1 MSANPT
7 EASAPDSRTTSA
19 NGVTP
24 EAVTSSPVGPRL
36 TKLEVHGF
44 KSFATRTTL
53 VFEQGITA
61 VIGPNGSGKSNVSD
75 AVRWVLGET
84 SQNALR
90 SRRTDDVIFA
100 GGSGR
105 APLGMA
111 EVTVTFDNSTGWLP
125 SEFTE
130 VTITR
135 RAFRSGDSNYLIN
148 GRRVRLRD
156 VHHLVASLGQSYTV
170 VGQGLMDAALSQ
182 RPEERRGLFEHA
194 ADLAG
199 LRMKAAEAERN
210 LAEVD
215 ANSTRLNDLLSEL
228 EPRLKTLER
237 NARQA
242 RDWQSV
248 RETLLAIQ
256 RTHYRALYAV
266 AAEAAHAAREIAA
279 QAAAAVEAGEDRLA
293 THLAAELAHR
303 QELDRATQALE
314 RFGAH
319 LQATSEEAQRVGH
332 QRDLAGERLLALT
345 RRRQDMADT
354 QAGLDEQAATMAT
367 ELEAVVA
374 QTATVEASVAT
385 ARDSIAALRRETAE
399 VSARRTGHE
408 REVERLRRDLRDTER
423 HATDQQRQA
432 ALIEQRRELDAAEL
446 TRHGRAITERTG
458 RIANTRRDL
467 ETHDAGVADQR
478 ASETALTAR
487 LAEIANRERAAAAA
501 VVEARRELA
510 DADRQLGEAAA
521 RQRALRQMHDSGA
534 GLHAGV
540 RAVVQ
545 AGRSGE
551 LAGIRGTVGELIAL
565 PPRYDTAIEVALGGH
580 LQDVVVDRWADAEA
594 AIAHLRRV
602 RAGRATFQPRDTVR
616 GRGNRSRPDATLRRP
631 GVHGLASDL
640 IEIDEEFA
648 GVAEALLGRTVVV
661 DDLAVA
667 RSILGDLPT
676 GFSAVTLGGD
686 IARTGGSVTG
696 GAAVRETGTLA
707 RERELRELPEQV
719 AALAG
724 QRQGR
729 VDALAAAEVV
739 PATIIA
745 EARTVEADLAGLRAL
760 GRERTGQRQ
769 RLATWL
775 TDLETEQRGA
785 ERRLEAIRAA
795 IASRGDE
802 QAAIA
807 EAEVTLAEER
817 TVLQAR
823 LQAAETALAEV
834 GSAATTAERAIA
846 DHQRDLATLEER
858 LRAERRRQ
866 ASLAAQRQALQDELA
881 TRSERSATLDGEIA
895 ALTNQ
900 RERLDRE
907 TGALDAQL
915 ATAREQRQPLDAA
928 ARTAQA
934 DLMSIT
940 AAIETERRAQLGH
953 ERARGEASLC
963 LERAR
968 ADLTAIELRIM
979 DDLHLDDPAGI
990 LVPAE
995 PDMTDGEVA
1004 STPPMPADPEREI
1017 ARLRERLRR
1026 IGYVGDDAIGEFE
1039 RESSHHAFMREQL
1052 DDVQQAAVSLR
1063 ELLAELHET
1072 MRGRFNETFGRVAEA
1087 FSEAFSELFGG
1098 GSARLVMTSAEN
1110 EGGSGNGSTSAPGG
1124 IDIVAQPPGKR
1135 LQNLSLLSGGER
1147 SLTAAALLIAIL
1159 RVNPTPFC
1167 LLDEVDAALD
1177 EANVVRFR
1185 AQLQRLSESTQVIV
1199 ITHNRGTIEIANTLY
1214 GITMGADGV
1223 SKMLSLRME
1232 AEAAE

>member
-1 MSANPT
+1 MSANPID
-7 EASAPDSRTTSA
+7 APAPDSRIAAPVARHDTA
-19 NGVTP
+19 AEPTP
-24 EAVTSSPVGPRL
+24 GAVGPRL

-135 RAFRSGDSNYLIN
+135 RAFRGGDSNYLIN

-210 LAEVD
+210 LTEVD

-248 RETLLAIQ
+248 RDTLLMIQ
-256 RTHYRALYAV
+256 RTHYRSLYTAV
-266 AAEAAHAAREIAA
+266 AEATRAAQEIAK
-279 QAAAAVEAGEDRLA
+279 QAETAVVAGEARLA
-293 THLAAELAHR
+293 THVASELAHR
-303 QELDRATQALE
+303 QGLERATHALE

-332 QRDLAGERLLALT
+332 QRDLAGERLLALS

-367 ELEAVVA
+367 ELAGVVS
-374 QTATVEASVAT
+374 QTAAVETSVAA
-385 ARDSIAALRRETAE
+385 AREAIAALRRETAE
-399 VSARRTGHE
+399 VSTRRADHE
-408 REVERLRRDLRDTER
+408 REVERLRRDLRDSER
-423 HATDQQRQA
+423 QATDQQRQA
-432 ALIEQRRELDAAEL
+432 ALLEQRRDLDAAEL
-446 TRHGRAITERTG
+446 TRHERAIAERAGRIMAATADLTTHDRDVAGQQAAEAELTTRLAAIAERERT
-458 RIANTRRDL
+458 
-467 ETHDAGVADQR
+467 
-478 ASETALTAR
+478 
-487 LAEIANRERAAAAA
+487 AAAA
-501 VVEARRELA
+501 VGAARQELA
-510 DADRQLGEAAA
+510 GADRQLGEAAA
-521 RQRALRQMHDSGA
+521 RHRALQQMHDSGA

-545 AGRSGE
+545 AARTGE
-551 LAGIRGTVGELIAL
+551 LSGIRGTVGELIAL

-580 LQDVVVDRWADAEA
+580 LQDIVVDRWADAEA

-602 RAGRATFQPRDTVR
+602 RAGRATFQPRETVR
-616 GRGNRSRPDATLRRP
+616 GRGGRGRPDAALRQP
-631 GVHGLASDL
+631 GVHGVASDL
-640 IEIDEEFA
+640 IETDEEFA
-648 GVAEALLGRTVVV
+648 GIAEALLGRTIVV
-661 DDLAVA
+661 DDLPVA

-686 IARTGGSVTG
+686 VARTGGSVTG

-707 RERELRELPEQV
+707 RERELRELPELV

-724 QRQGR
+724 QRQGCL
-729 VDALAAAEVV
+729 DALAVAEEIPTKIAAESR
-739 PATIIA
+739 A
-745 EARTVEADLAGLRAL
+745 VEADLAGLRTMA
-760 GRERTGQRQ
+760 RERAGQRS
-769 RLATWL
+769 RLTAWL
-775 TDLETEQRGA
+775 ADLEREQLGA
-785 ERRLEAIRAA
+785 ERRLAAIRQS
-795 IASRGDE
+795 IASRDDE
-802 QAAIA
+802 QAAMSAA
-807 EAEVTLAEER
+807 EATLAEDR
-817 TVLQAR
+817 SGLQTR
-823 LQAAETALAEV
+823 LEGAETALAEV

-858 LRAERRRQ
+858 LRAEHRRQ
-866 ASLAAQRQALQDELA
+866 ASLTAQRQALQDELA
-881 TRSERSATLDGEIA
+881 TRAERSSTLDGEIA
-895 ALTNQ
+895 ALRGQ
-900 RERLDRE
+900 RQRLERE
-907 TGALDAQL
+907 TSALESQL

-928 ARTAQA
+928 VRAAQIA
-934 DLMSIT
+934 LTRVTGQID
-940 AAIETERRAQLGH
+940 TERRAQLGH
-953 ERARGEASLC
+953 ERARGEAGRG
-963 LERAR
+963 LERTR
-968 ADLTAIELRIM
+968 ADLTAIELRIV
-979 DDLHLDDPAGI
+979 DDLQLDDPAEI
-990 LVPAE
+990 LVTAE
-995 PDMTDGEVA
+995 PAPTDGDVA
-1004 STPPMPADPEREI
+1004 AGLPMPTDPEREI

-1052 DDVQQAAVSLR
+1052 DDVQQAAVALR
-1063 ELLAELHET
+1063 RLLAELHAT
-1072 MRGRFNETFGRVAEA
+1072 MRERFDETFGRVAAA
-1087 FSEAFSELFGG
+1087 FSDAFAELFGG
-1098 GSARLVMTSAEN
+1098 GSARLVMTSAESSGT
-1110 EGGSGNGSTSAPGG
+1110 GGAAGG

-1135 LQNLSLLSGGER
+1135 SQNLSLLSGGER

-1185 AQLQRLSESTQVIV
+1185 AQLQRLSQDTQVIV

-1232 AEAAE
+1232 ETDAAE

>member
-1 MSANPT
+1 MSANPGDVP
-7 EASAPDSRTTSA
+7 APDLPTLDDGHPA
-19 NGVTP
+19 LPETP
-24 EAVTSSPVGPRL
+24 AAIGPRL

-100 GGSGR
+100 GGNGR

-135 RAFRSGDSNYLIN
+135 RAFRGGDSNYLIN

-199 LRMKAAEAERN
+199 LRMKAAESERN

-228 EPRLKTLER
+228 EPRLRTMER

-248 RETLLAIQ
+248 RDTLLVIQ
-256 RTHYRALYAV
+256 RTHYRSLYTVAASAARAAQEIAELAEATVTAGETRLAQHV
-266 AAEAAHAAREIAA
+266 AAE
-279 QAAAAVEAGEDRLA
+279 L
-293 THLAAELAHR
+293 THR

-319 LQATSEEAQRVGH
+319 IQATSEESQRVGH

-367 ELEAVVA
+367 ELAAVIA
-374 QTATVEASVAT
+374 QTAAVEASVAT
-385 ARDSIAALRRETAE
+385 AREAIAALRRETVE

-408 REVERLRRDLRDTER
+408 REVERLGRDLRDRER
-423 HATDQQRQA
+423 RATDQQRQA
-432 ALIEQRRELDAAEL
+432 ALLDQRRELDAAEL
-446 TRHGRAITERTG
+446 TRHEHAIAERSE
-458 RIANTRRDL
+458 RIVTARTDL
-467 ETHDAGVADQR
+467 TTHDAAVASQQT
-478 ASETALTAR
+478 SEAELTAR
-487 LAEIANRERAAAAA
+487 LAEIVGREQVATAA
-501 VVEARRELA
+501 VGAARRDLA
-510 DADRQLGEAAA
+510 DADRNLGEAAA
-521 RQRALRQMHDSGA
+521 RQRALQQMHDSGA

-545 AGRSGE
+545 AARSGE
-551 LAGIRGTVGELIAL
+551 LSGIRGTVGELIAL

-602 RAGRATFQPRDTVR
+602 RAGRATFQPRETVR
-616 GRGNRSRPDATLRRP
+616 GRAGRGRPDAVLSRP
-631 GVHGLASDL
+631 GVHGVASDL
-640 IEIDEEFA
+640 IEIDDAFA
-648 GVAEALLGRTVVV
+648 GVAEALLGRTIVV

-667 RSILGDLPT
+667 RFILGDLPT

-686 IARTGGSVTG
+686 IARTGGSVAG

-707 RERELRELPEQV
+707 RERELRALPEHV
-719 AALAG
+719 AALAK
-724 QRQGR
+724 QRQGCI
-729 VDALAAAEVV
+729 DALSAAESA
-739 PATIIA
+739 PAMIATEARSA
-745 EARTVEADLAGLRAL
+745 EAELAGLRAMA
-760 GRERTGQRQ
+760 RERAGQRK

-775 TDLETEQRGA
+775 TDLENEQRGA
-785 ERRLEAIRAA
+785 ERRLDTIRQA

-802 QAAIA
+802 RAAIVA
-807 EAEVTLAEER
+807 SETMLAEDQAQ
-817 TVLQAR
+817 LQTR
-823 LQAAETALAEV
+823 LQSAETALAAV
-834 GSAATTAERAIA
+834 GTAATTAERAIA

-858 LRAERRRQ
+858 FRAERRRQ
-866 ASLAAQRQALQDELA
+866 ASLTAQRQALQDELA
-881 TRSERSATLDGEIA
+881 TRSERSSTLDGEIA
-895 ALTNQ
+895 ALDGRRQ
-900 RERLDRE
+900 RLERE
-907 TGALDAQL
+907 TAVLQTQL

-928 ARTAQA
+928 VQAAQA
-934 DLMSIT
+934 ALTSIT
-940 AAIETERRAQLGH
+940 VGIETERRAQLSH
-953 ERARGEASLC
+953 ERARGEASLG

-968 ADLTAIELRIM
+968 ADLTAVELRIM
-979 DDLHLDDPAGI
+979 DDLQLDDPTTI
-990 LVPAE
+990 LALTDADPSQGAPPLTPA
-995 PDMTDGEVA
+995 
-1004 STPPMPADPEREI
+1004 MPADPEREI
-1017 ARLRERLRR
+1017 ARLKERLRR

-1052 DDVQQAAVSLR
+1052 ADVTQAAVSLR
-1063 ELLAELHET
+1063 QLLAELHET
-1072 MRGRFNETFGRVAEA
+1072 MRERFNETFGKVAEA
-1087 FSEAFSELFGG
+1087 FSEAFTELFGG
-1098 GSARLVMTSAEN
+1098 GSARLVLTTGES
-1110 EGGSGNGSTSAPGG
+1110 GGTGGASGG

-1167 LLDEVDAALD
+1167 MLDEVDAALD

-1232 AEAAE
+1232 PEAAE

>member
-1 MSANPT
+1 MSANPID
-7 EASAPDSRTTSA
+7 APAPDSPIAVPDASPASA
-19 NGVTP
+19 AELAPAT
-24 EAVTSSPVGPRL
+24 VGPRL

-135 RAFRSGDSNYLIN
+135 RAFRGGDSNYLIN
-148 GRRVRLRD
+148 GRRVRLRE

-199 LRMKAAEAERN
+199 LRMKAAEADRN
-210 LAEVD
+210 LTEVD

-248 RETLLAIQ
+248 RDTLLTVQ
-256 RTHYRALYAV
+256 WTHYRSLYIV
-266 AAEAAHAAREIAA
+266 AAEAARTA
-279 QAAAAVEAGEDRLA
+279 QQITGQAEAPVTLGEARLA
-293 THLAAELAHR
+293 THVAAELAQR
-303 QELDRATQALE
+303 QGLERATQALE

-319 LQATSEEAQRVGH
+319 LQATGEEAQRLGH

-354 QAGLDEQAATMAT
+354 QAGLDEQAATMAI
-367 ELEAVVA
+367 ELAAVVS
-374 QTATVEASVAT
+374 QTAAVEASVAA
-385 ARDSIAALRRETAE
+385 AREAIAALRRETSE
-399 VSARRTGHE
+399 VGTRRAGHE
-408 REVERLRRDLRDTER
+408 REVERLRRDLRDSER
-423 HATDQQRQA
+423 RATDQQRQA
-432 ALIEQRRELDAAEL
+432 ALLEQRRDLDAAEMIRHERAIADRADRITAATADL
-446 TRHGRAITERTG
+446 TRHDRDVTSQHAAETELTTRLAHIAERERT
-458 RIANTRRDL
+458 
-467 ETHDAGVADQR
+467 
-478 ASETALTAR
+478 
-487 LAEIANRERAAAAA
+487 AAAA
-501 VVEARRELA
+501 VGAARRELA
-510 DADRQLGEAAA
+510 EADRQLGEAAA
-521 RQRALRQMHDSGA
+521 RQRALQQMHDSGA

-545 AGRSGE
+545 AARSGE
-551 LAGIRGTVGELIAL
+551 LAGIRGTVGELIGL

-580 LQDVVVDRWADAEA
+580 LQDIVVDRWADAEA
-594 AIAHLRRV
+594 AITHLRRV
-602 RAGRATFQPRDTVR
+602 RAGRATFQPRETVR
-616 GRGNRSRPDATLRRP
+616 GRGGRGRPEAALRRP
-631 GVHGLASDL
+631 GVHGIASDL
-640 IEIDEEFA
+640 IAIDEEYA
-648 GVAEALLGRTVVV
+648 GVAEALLGRTIVV
-661 DDLAVA
+661 DDLPVA

-696 GAAVRETGTLA
+696 GAAVRETGKLA

-719 AALAG
+719 AALAAR
-724 QRQGR
+724 RQVYLDG
-729 VDALAAAEVV
+729 LAAAESV
-739 PATIIA
+739 PEKIA
-745 EARTVEADLAGLRAL
+745 IESRAVEAELAGLRAMA
-760 GRERTGQRQ
+760 RERAGQRK
-769 RLATWL
+769 RLAAWL
-775 TDLETEQRGA
+775 TDLEREQGGA
-785 ERRLEAIRAA
+785 ARRLATLRQS

-802 QAAIA
+802 QAVMAAA
-807 EAEVTLAEER
+807 EATLAEDR
-817 TVLQAR
+817 IGLQTR
-823 LQAAETALAEV
+823 LEAAEAALAEV

-866 ASLAAQRQALQDELA
+866 ASLAAQRRALQDELA
-881 TRSERSATLDGEIA
+881 TRAERSSTLDGEIA
-895 ALTNQ
+895 ALDGQ
-900 RERLDRE
+900 RQRLERE
-907 TGALDAQL
+907 TTALETRL

-928 ARTAQA
+928 VRTAQIA
-934 DLMSIT
+934 LTRVTGQID
-940 AAIETERRAQLGH
+940 AERRAQLGH
-953 ERARGEASLC
+953 ERARGEASLG
-963 LERAR
+963 LERSR

-979 DDLHLDDPAGI
+979 DDLQLDVPADI
-990 LVPAE
+990 LVPAGTD
-995 PDMTDGEVA
+995 PTDGDQA
-1004 STPPMPADPEREI
+1004 AIPPMPADPEREI

-1039 RESSHHAFMREQL
+1039 RESSHHAFMRVQL
-1052 DDVQQAAVSLR
+1052 DDVQQAAVALR
-1063 ELLAELHET
+1063 QLLAELHAT
-1072 MRGRFNETFGRVAEA
+1072 MRERFDETFGRVAAA
-1087 FSEAFSELFGG
+1087 FSDAFAELFGG
-1098 GSARLVMTSAEN
+1098 GSARLVMTSAES
-1110 EGGSGNGSTSAPGG
+1110 GGTGGAPGG

-1185 AQLQRLSESTQVIV
+1185 AQLQRLSQDTQVIV

-1232 AEAAE
+1232 EAEAAE

>member
-1 MSANPT
+1 MSANPID
-7 EASAPDSRTTSA
+7 APAPDSPIAASA
-19 NGVTP
+19 AERDP
-24 EAVTSSPVGPRL
+24 AAEPPPAAVGPRL

-53 VFEQGITA
+53 VFEKGITA

-135 RAFRSGDSNYLIN
+135 RAFRGGDSTYLIN

-210 LAEVD
+210 LTEVD
-215 ANSTRLNDLLSEL
+215 ANSTRLKDLLSEL

-248 RETLLAIQ
+248 RDTLLTIQ
-256 RTHYRALYAV
+256 RTHYRSVYTA
-266 AAEAAHAAREIAA
+266 AARAA
-279 QAAAAVEAGEDRLA
+279 QAAQEIAGQAEAAVSAGETRLS
-293 THLAAELAHR
+293 THVAAELAHR
-303 QELDRATQALE
+303 QALERAMQALE

-354 QAGLDEQAATMAT
+354 QAGLDDQAATMAT
-367 ELEAVVA
+367 ELAAVVS
-374 QTATVEASVAT
+374 QTAAVEASVAT
-385 ARDSIAALRRETAE
+385 ARAAIAALRRESSE

-408 REVERLRRDLRDTER
+408 REVERLRRDLRDSER
-423 HATDQQRQA
+423 RATDQQRQA
-432 ALIEQRRELDAAEL
+432 ALLEQRRDLDAAEL
-446 TRHGRAITERTG
+446 TRHERAIAERAGRITEATAELAGHDRDVAGQQAAETELTTRLAAITERE
-458 RIANTRRDL
+458 R
-467 ETHDAGVADQR
+467 
-478 ASETALTAR
+478 TAATA
-487 LAEIANRERAAAAA
+487 
-501 VVEARRELA
+501 VSGARRELTG
-510 DADRQLGEAAA
+510 ADRQLGEAAA
-521 RQRALRQMHDSGA
+521 RQRALQQMHDSGA

-545 AGRSGE
+545 AARTGE
-551 LAGIRGTVGELIAL
+551 LSGIRGTVGELIGV
-565 PPRYDTAIEVALGGH
+565 PSRYDTAIEVALGGH

-602 RAGRATFQPRDTVR
+602 RAGRATFQPRETVQ
-616 GRGNRSRPDATLRRP
+616 GRGGRGRPDAALRRP
-631 GVHGLASDL
+631 GVHGIASEL
-640 IEIDEEFA
+640 IEIVDEFA
-648 GVAEALLGRTVVV
+648 GVAEALLGRTIVV
-661 DDLAVA
+661 DDLPVA

-676 GFSAVTLGGD
+676 GFSAVTLDGD

-707 RERELRELPEQV
+707 RERELRELPDQV
-719 AALAG
+719 AALEA
-724 QRQGR
+724 QRQGCL
-729 VDALAAAEVV
+729 DALAASEAV
-739 PATIIA
+739 PAKIA
-745 EARTVEADLAGLRAL
+745 AESRAVEADLAGLRAMA
-760 GRERTGQRQ
+760 RERAGQRK
-769 RLATWL
+769 RLAVWL
-775 TDLETEQRGA
+775 TDLEHELGGA
-785 ERRLEAIRAA
+785 ERRMAAIRQS

-802 QAAIA
+802 QAAMTAA
-807 EAEVTLAEER
+807 EATLAEEQIG
-817 TVLQAR
+817 LQTR
-823 LQAAETALAEV
+823 LEAAETALADV

-881 TRSERSATLDGEIA
+881 TRAERSATLDGEIA
-895 ALTNQ
+895 ALEGQ
-900 RERLDRE
+900 RQRLERE
-907 TGALDAQL
+907 TTALQTQL

-928 ARTAQA
+928 VRTAQIA
-934 DLMSIT
+934 LTRVTGQIDAT
-940 AAIETERRAQLGH
+940 RGAQLDH
-953 ERARGEASLC
+953 ERARGEAGLG
-963 LERAR
+963 LERTR
-968 ADLTAIELRIM
+968 ADLTAIELRIV
-979 DDLHLDDPAGI
+979 DDLQLGDPAGI
-990 LVPAE
+990 LVPTGSHQ
-995 PDMTDGEVA
+995 TDGDPAV
-1004 STPPMPADPEREI
+1004 TPPMPADPEREI

-1052 DDVQQAAVSLR
+1052 DDVQQAAVALR
-1063 ELLAELHET
+1063 QLLAELHAT
-1072 MRGRFNETFGRVAEA
+1072 MRERFDETFGRVAAA
-1087 FSEAFSELFGG
+1087 FGDAFAELFGG
-1098 GSARLVMTSAEN
+1098 GSARLVMTSAES
-1110 EGGSGNGSTSAPGG
+1110 GGTGGAPGG

-1135 LQNLSLLSGGER
+1135 SQNLSLLSGGER

-1185 AQLQRLSESTQVIV
+1185 AQLQLLSQDTQVIV

-1232 AEAAE
+1232 EADAAE